1 MIERL
6 SQKHCHRA
14 VHSPK
19 DIHAI
24 ASPQLLEIGHS
35 AIHRTGVF
43 VVQAEA
49 KVLGKTLLAT
59 LGPSSPRSAPPLP
72 AGDQATRPAAEPG
85 SGISLAQQ
93 LMEAGSQ
100 ASASSSS
107 GAAAS
112 QAAVARLES
121 LKDMLIRSAELA
133 LRQLE
138 GVPVPTA
145 PGQIVHFG
153 SSKR

>member
-1 MIERL
+1 MLRI
-6 SQKHCHRA
+6 
-14 VHSPK
+14 
-19 DIHAI
+19 D
-24 ASPQLLEIGHS
+24 HS
-35 AIHRTGVF
+35 AIHETGVF
-43 VVQAEA
+43 MAQAEA

-59 LGPSSPRSAPPLP
+59 LGPSRPTSAPPLP

-93 LMEAGSQ
+93 PMEAVFP
-100 ASASSSS
+100 ASASPSS

-138 GVPVPTA
+138 GVPIPTA